1 MCISLSFAKRS
12 RKYLHAP
19 RIASARLQ
27 VLAGAFFIVLAAPAH
42 AQNAPNPWD
51 AATIENQIE
60 QGDSLF
66 NGYDKRALQ
75 VLAQASRASLDALS
89 ANNGTRLL
97 TAPPEQMP
105 QSGPLSTL
113 TARAA
118 RAHLLWGQA
127 ADRFGQRDISIMALA
142 RAYRLAGI
150 NFNGTNLVSRDALRL
165 LNAQLRLGL
174 PQIAAD
180 DTLDTLSSLGL
191 WKPLRF
197 RFALPPSA
205 LRAGQNASQNVDLMV
220 TQGQLFPGEQL
231 ETRAGDDKTRLA
243 PLYRN
248 VSPDVLPPVL
258 KLGYMTVGFERLN
271 DGPDRGL
278 WQQAARVYYPH
289 SLFTIGNRNDRPR
302 AEALCAQ
309 FLRVRAL
316 DRVALGLDNGY
327 KNDGVTELWLSEVSA
342 LWPDDD
348 DDIEMADL
356 RGARMPQVNVRAPEN
371 LPPPIAPLPLSAPWM
386 AAGQIDS
393 APGDIVFF
401 KTSQTRSEWEWLRE
415 VAHEYGHVVL
425 PPAAGFRPPLEP
437 YGNGALGETL
447 AMLWIAS
454 DTASYD
460 VSNITKT
467 NALAPR
473 MASLS
478 PIAALP
484 NARRGNAPSA
494 NDNDAPDPVWNN
506 SPQAMTSEAL
516 GHIRQNALPS
526 LRLWNAQ
533 GPNSP
538 LRRDTSAAGLSYLE
552 GFSVWMERV
561 YGGDILGA
569 TAQNSLRRTVNS
581 YTYDARLT
589 PTNTDN
595 LINDFQNVMQS
606 LWKTRKFL
614 PLWLPGAL
622 ETVPSSLPAEQLAA
636 RSPLT
641 LKASARVALRFY
653 VPPNTARLQLQWR
666 GKAGALKMD
675 GMNMRPAR
683 ADAADLSAATFDFA
697 QNGWQ
702 RLVLNASDNATLVSA
717 RLEAR

>member
-1 MCISLSFAKRS
+1 MCIFPSLAKHRC
-12 RKYLHAP
+12 KYLQ
-19 RIASARLQ
+19 RSKSVLSRLQ
-27 VLAGAFFIVLAAPAH
+27 VLAGAFFIICAAPAH
-42 AQNAPNPWD
+42 AQNAPNSLD
-51 AATIENQIE
+51 AATIEDQIA

-75 VLAQASRASLDALS
+75 VLADAARASLDAIS
-89 ANNGTRLL
+89 ANNGARLL
-97 TAPPEQMP
+97 TALPEQMP
-105 QSGPLSTL
+105 QTGPLSTL

-127 ADRFGQRDISIMALA
+127 ADRFGERDISIMALA
-142 RAYRLAGI
+142 RSYRLAGI
-150 NFNGTNLVSRDALRL
+150 NYNATNLVSRDALRL

-180 DTLDTLSSLGL
+180 DTLDTLSTLGL

-197 RFALPPSA
+197 RFALSPSV
-205 LRAGQNASQNVDLMV
+205 LGPGQTAAQNVDLMV
-220 TQGQLFPGEQL
+220 TQGQLFPGERR
-231 ETRAGDDKTRLA
+231 EARADDDKTRLA

-248 VSPDVLPPVL
+248 VSPDVLPAVL

-271 DGPDRGL
+271 DGPNRGL

-289 SLFTIGNRNDRPR
+289 PLFTRGNRNDRPR

-316 DRVALGLDNGY
+316 DHVALGLDNNY
-327 KNDGVTELWLSEVSA
+327 KTDGVTELWLSEVSA

-356 RGARMPQVNVRAPEN
+356 RGARMPPVNVRAPEN
-371 LPPPIAPLPLSAPWM
+371 LPPSIEPLLLSAPWM

-401 KTSQTRSEWEWLRE
+401 KTGQSRSEWEWLRE
-415 VAHEYGHVVL
+415 IAHEYGHVVL

-437 YGNGALGETL
+437 YANGALGETL
-447 AMLWIAS
+447 AMLWIAPDS
-454 DTASYD
+454 ASYEI
-460 VSNITKT
+460 SNIVKT
-467 NALAPR
+467 NANAPR
-473 MASLS
+473 VVSVS
-478 PIAALP
+478 PVAALP
-484 NARRGNAPSA
+484 NAPRSK
-494 NDNDAPDPVWNN
+494 NDDAPETVWNN

-538 LRRDTSAAGLSYLE
+538 LRRDTSAVGLNYLE
-552 GFSVWMERV
+552 GFNVWIERV

-569 TAQNSLRRTVNS
+569 TAQNSLRSTVNS
-581 YTYDARLT
+581 YAYDARLT
-589 PTNTDN
+589 PTNTEN
-595 LINDFQNVMQS
+595 LLNDFQTTMQS
-606 LWKTRKFL
+606 LWKTRKVL
-614 PLWLPGAL
+614 PVWLPGAL
-622 ETVPSSLPAEQLAA
+622 ETVPDSLPAEQLAA
-636 RSPLT
+636 RAPLT
-641 LKASARVALRFY
+641 LLTGARVALRFY
-653 VPPNTARLQLQWR
+653 VPPNTARVQLQWR
-666 GKAGALKMD
+666 GKPGALKIE
-675 GMNMRPAR
+675 GLNLRPSR
-683 ADAADLSAATFDFA
+683 ADANDLSAATFDFA

-702 RLVLNASDNATLVSA
+702 RLVLSASDNATLLGA
-717 RLEAR
+717 RLEVR